1 MKANKIFNYQNVIS
15 YYIDFKEHSNFMY
28 ILIMM
33 MNSISNMVV
42 PIEILFL
49 CRKRWPGLRT

>member
-1 MKANKIFNYQNVIS
+1 MPMKANKIFNYQNVIS

-49 CRKRWPGLRT
+49 CRKR